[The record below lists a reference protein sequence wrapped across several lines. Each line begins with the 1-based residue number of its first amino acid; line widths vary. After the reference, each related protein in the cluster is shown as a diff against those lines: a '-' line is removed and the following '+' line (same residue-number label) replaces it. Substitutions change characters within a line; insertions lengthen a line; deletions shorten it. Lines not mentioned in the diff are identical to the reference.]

1 MPYNAA
7 SLPIPDF
14 RALFEAIPGL
24 YLVLLPD
31 APDFTIVAASGAYL
45 RATLTEREA
54 ILGRRLFDVFPDNP
68 KDPDTTAVRNITA
81 SLLHVLQQRAPHT
94 MPVQKHDIRLPDADG
109 AFEERYWSPINSP
122 VFGAGGEVAYILHQ
136 VEDVTE
142 RIRLEQRS
150 QGEWQSAR
158 DLHAQVERHSEE
170 IQTLR
175 ESEILYRTLGEAVP
189 DFIWA
194 CKANGEAIYVNR
206 RWMDYTGLT
215 LENASDLPS
224 DVLHH
229 PEDFPALQECWRTAD
244 ATGEPYETEFRYRR
258 HDGTYRWF
266 MARAVPAKDAQGRI
280 LQWIGT
286 STDIHERKMAEQALR
301 ENEEQFRATFE
312 QAAVGIAHVGL
323 NGQWLR
329 VNRKLCEIVGY
340 SRDEL
345 VTCSFQDITHP
356 DDLAADYA
364 QLLQM
369 LAGEITTYTMEK
381 RYIRKGGALVWIN
394 LTVSLVH
401 HPSGEPHYFISVVED
416 ITGRKRLEEQLLE
429 AQKLESVGRLAGGIA
444 HDFNNLLTAIL
455 GYGELIEDEFV
466 LEPRAQDYLHNMTL
480 AAEKAAHLTGQML
493 AFARRQVIA
502 PKVVD
507 LNGLILSLDKMLR
520 RLIGEHIELVIL
532 PEEGLHAV
540 RVDPGQFEQILIN
553 LVVNAR
559 DAMPDGGKITI
570 ETHNATL
577 DADYV
582 RLHEGVAPGTY
593 AVLAVSDTGT
603 GIEEAN
609 RLHIFEPF
617 FTTKEKGRGTG
628 LGLAT
633 VYGIVKQ
640 AGGHIWLY
648 SEPGQGTTFKIYLPR
663 TTAPA
668 ELSTAPTLPAPPGGV
683 ETILVVED
691 EPAVRALAV
700 QVLRGRGYQVQEA
713 INGEEALRLVKGR
726 EREIALLI
734 TDVIMPQMNGKELAD
749 RLQSIH
755 PDLKILY
762 ASGYTENTIVHHGVL
777 EPGVTFLS
785 KPYTPTVLARKVREI
800 LDNSATA

>member
-7 SLPIPDF
+7 SLPLPDF

-31 APDFTIVAASGAYL
+31 APDFTIVAASDAYL
-45 RATLTEREA
+45 QATLTEREA
-54 ILGRRLFDVFPDNP
+54 ILGHGFFDVFPDNP
-68 KDPDTTAVRNITA
+68 KDPDTAAVRNTAA

-94 MPVQKHDIRLPDADG
+94 MPVQKRDFRLPNAAG
-109 AFEERYWSPINSP
+109 GFEERFWSPINSP
-122 VFGAGGEVAYILHQ
+122 VFGGGGEVAYILHQ
-136 VEDVTE
+136 IEDV
-142 RIRLEQRS
+142 
-150 QGEWQSAR
+150 
-158 DLHAQVERHSEE
+158 
-170 IQTLR
+170 
-175 ESEILYRTLGEAVP
+175 
-189 DFIWA
+189 
-194 CKANGEAIYVNR
+194 
-206 RWMDYTGLT
+206 
-215 LENASDLPS
+215 
-224 DVLHH
+224 
-229 PEDFPALQECWRTAD
+229 
-244 ATGEPYETEFRYRR
+244 
-258 HDGTYRWF
+258 
-266 MARAVPAKDAQGRI
+266 
-280 LQWIGT
+280 
-286 STDIHERKMAEQALR
+286 TDIHERKLAEQALQ

-329 VNRKLCEIVGY
+329 VNHKLCEIVGY

-401 HPSGEPHYFISVVED
+401 RPSGEPHYFISVVED

-455 GYGELIEDEFV
+455 GYGELIEDEFI

-532 PEEGLHAV
+532 PEEGLYAV

-570 ETHNATL
+570 ETLNVTL
-577 DADYV
+577 DADHV
-582 RLHEGVAPGTY
+582 RLQEGAAPGTY

-668 ELSTAPTLPAPPGGV
+668 ETSPAPSLPAPPGGF

-691 EPAVRALAV
+691 EPAVRTLAV

-713 INGEEALRLVKGR
+713 INGEEALRLVKGH

-749 RLQSIH
+749 RLQGIH

-785 KPYTPTVLARKVREI
+785 KPYTPTTLARKVREI
-800 LDNSATA
+800 LDSSPPLPPASSPIASEIVPPGSA

>member
-14 RALFEAIPGL
+14 HALFEAIPGL
-24 YLVLLPD
+24 YLVLLPN
-31 APDFTIVAASGAYL
+31 APDFTIVAASDAYL
-45 RATLTEREA
+45 QATLTERET
-54 ILGRRLFDVFPDNP
+54 ILGRGLFEVFPEAP
-68 KDPDTTAVRNITA
+68 GTTAIGNTAA
-81 SLLHVLQQRAPHT
+81 SLLQVLQQHTSHT
-94 MPVQKHDIRLPDADG
+94 MPVQKRDFRLPDAAD
-109 AFEERYWSPINSP
+109 AFAERFWSPINSP
-122 VFGAGGEVAYILHQ
+122 VFGVGGEVAYILHQ
-136 VEDVTE
+136 IEDV
-142 RIRLEQRS
+142 
-150 QGEWQSAR
+150 
-158 DLHAQVERHSEE
+158 
-170 IQTLR
+170 
-175 ESEILYRTLGEAVP
+175 
-189 DFIWA
+189 
-194 CKANGEAIYVNR
+194 
-206 RWMDYTGLT
+206 
-215 LENASDLPS
+215 
-224 DVLHH
+224 
-229 PEDFPALQECWRTAD
+229 
-244 ATGEPYETEFRYRR
+244 
-258 HDGTYRWF
+258 
-266 MARAVPAKDAQGRI
+266 
-280 LQWIGT
+280 
-286 STDIHERKMAEQALR
+286 TDIHERKMAEQALR

-340 SRDEL
+340 SHDEL
-345 VTCSFQDITHP
+345 LTCSFQDITHP

-369 LAGEITTYTMEK
+369 LAGEISTYTMEK

-401 HPSGEPHYFISVVED
+401 LPSGEPHYFISVVED

-455 GYGELIEDEFV
+455 GYGELIEDEFI

-502 PKVVD
+502 PKVVE

-532 PEEGLHAV
+532 PEEGLYAV

-570 ETHNATL
+570 ETLNATL
-577 DADYV
+577 DADSD
-582 RLHEGVAPGTY
+582 RLHDGVALGTY

-663 TTAPA
+663 TTAPV
-668 ELSTAPTLPAPPGGV
+668 ETSTAPSLPAPPGGV

-691 EPAVRALAV
+691 EPAVRTLAV
-700 QVLRGRGYQVQEA
+700 QVLRARGYQVQEA

-749 RLQSIH
+749 RLQGIH

-800 LDNSATA
+800 LDNSAPLPPGDSPVA